1 MSELKAYIGP
11 APDEKG
17 LADYYLKS
25 EADKVI
31 AEKDEAIAELKEQ
44 VHDYAQC
51 LYVIQARAE
60 KELRHSNHKRCLAM
74 AKAYHEKSERM
85 YCEASTAKSLNEII
99 GKVPNDF
106 VVEKFELWGAI
117 ASTHR
122 KIWLALAEEP
132 TWAKFLQLIHK
143 EAK

>member
-31 AEKDEAIAELKEQ
+31 AEKDKEIAELKEQ
-44 VHDYAQC
+44 VHYYAQG
-51 LYVIQARAE
+51 LYVMQARAE
-60 KELRHSNHKRCLAM
+60 KEARHQKYKRCLAM
-74 AKAYHEKSERM
+74 ARWCMARYNEWAAYYPTTTTRKMKFLDKWEKRWREL
-85 YCEASTAKSLNEII
+85 AK
-99 GKVPNDF
+99 
-106 VVEKFELWGAI
+106 
-117 ASTHR
+117 
-122 KIWLALAEEP
+122 EP
-132 TWAKFLQLIHK
+132 TWEKFLQLIHK

>member
-1 MSELKAYIGP
+1 MSKLKEITAYEANLKVTSYG
-11 APDEKG
+11 DNNV
-17 LADYYLKS
+17 LVYLKS
-25 EADKVI
+25 SADKVI
-31 AEKDEAIAELKEQ
+31 VRYK
-44 VHDYAQC
+44 
-51 LYVIQARAE
+51 R
-60 KELRHSNHKRCLAM
+60 KRCLAM

-85 YCEASTAKSLNEII
+85 YCEASTAKTVNEIL
-99 GKVPNDF
+99 GKEPKDA